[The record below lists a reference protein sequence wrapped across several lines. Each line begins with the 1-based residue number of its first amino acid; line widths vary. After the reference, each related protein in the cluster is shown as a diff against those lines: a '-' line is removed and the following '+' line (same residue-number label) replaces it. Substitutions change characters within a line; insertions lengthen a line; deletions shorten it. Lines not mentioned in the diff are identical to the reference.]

1 MKQKQHSAKSILL
14 ARSIVNDRDG
24 IDAVLDLADLVG
36 LMTRT
41 FQPAQRYRVVDH
53 LRNIADQAERGI
65 GASAEVSA

>member
-1 MKQKQHSAKSILL
+1 M
-14 ARSIVNDRDG
+14 
-24 IDAVLDLADLVG
+24 LDLIDLVG

-41 FQPAQRYRVVDH
+41 FQPTQRYRVADH